1 MAQIQWVM
9 RVASFC
15 RLINRPGFW
24 GFGVVMASLFS
35 LGHKTLSGNE

>member
-15 RLINRPGFW
+15 RLINRPGF
-24 GFGVVMASLFS
+24 GVMASLYS
-35 LGHKTLSGNE
+35 LKTLSGNE